1 MLLSSQ
7 SAMLHPLCH
16 GSVMGIARKM
26 WRSLGDGAR
35 VVRAGSYSAQG
46 LWAALRKE
54 SAFRQEVILFLL
66 LAPLAGWLGQDA
78 VERILLIGSLAIVL
92 IVELL
97 NSAVEATVDRIGK
110 ERHKLSGRAKDMG
123 SAAVLLALLL
133 AVFVW
138 ALLLVPRL
146 T

>member
-1 MLLSSQ
+1 
-7 SAMLHPLCH
+7 
-16 GSVMGIARKM
+16 MGITRKM

-35 VVRAGSYSAQG
+35 ILRAGSYSAQG

-54 SAFRQEVILFLL
+54 SAFRQEVILFAL
-66 LAPLAGWLGQDA
+66 LAPLGWWAGQDA
-78 VERILLIGSLAIVL
+78 IERILLIGSLVQVL

-97 NSAVEATVDRIGK
+97 NSALEAAVDRIGK

-133 AVFVW
+133 AVGTW
-138 ALLLVPRL
+138 TLLLVPRL
-146 T
+146 LS